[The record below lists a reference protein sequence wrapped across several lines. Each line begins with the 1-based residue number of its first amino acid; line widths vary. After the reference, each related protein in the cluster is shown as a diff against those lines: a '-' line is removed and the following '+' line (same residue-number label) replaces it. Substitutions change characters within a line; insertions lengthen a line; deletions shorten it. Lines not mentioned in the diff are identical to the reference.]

1 MSNLPDLDIHRHAQ
15 DLRRTWQ
22 ARALAEARGKEAA
35 IVMAVLFHSYLPAMQ
50 ILLRVVFPSA
60 PLARNGWTEIARP
73 FLYGGATIVNTGK
86 VTCGMI
92 GKDGRKYPRM
102 LLFDREAQLVSMFR
116 KLADRLKLND
126 AERIEMTE
134 AVKRWVIAD
143 HRINHMGVKAVA

>member
-1 MSNLPDLDIHRHAQ
+1 MNLPDLDIGRHAQ
-15 DLRRTWQ
+15 DLRNTWQ

-35 IVMAVLFHSYLPAMQ
+35 IVMAVLFHSYRPAMQ
-50 ILLRVVFPSA
+50 ILLRVVFPNA
-60 PLARNGWTEIARP
+60 PLARNGWTEISRP
-73 FLYGGATIVNTGK
+73 FLYGAATVVADGK

-116 KLADRLKLND
+116 RLADRLKFTD

-134 AVKRWVIAD
+134 AVKRWVVAD
-143 HRINHMGVKAVA
+143 HRVNHMGVKAVA